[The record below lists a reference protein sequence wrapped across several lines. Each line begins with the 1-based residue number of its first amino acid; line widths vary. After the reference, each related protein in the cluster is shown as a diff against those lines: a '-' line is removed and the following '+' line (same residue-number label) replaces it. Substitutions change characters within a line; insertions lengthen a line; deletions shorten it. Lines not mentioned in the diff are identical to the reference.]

1 MIRNKDL
8 KKCNKV
14 NKALKIGARPRPP
27 DTTEKHR
34 SEQAPMLIF
43 VAVYSDALNLRS
55 ASA

>member
-1 MIRNKDL
+1 MRRNKDL

-14 NKALKIGARPRPP
+14 NKSLKIGACPRPH

-43 VAVYSDALNLRS
+43 VAVYSDALILRS